1 MDIAIN
7 KKLNSNTLK
16 LILSLLMVL
25 DHIQY
30 IPNLLSYKIQI
41 SLHMLTRIVAYSFAF
56 FSIEGFKYT
65 SNRKKY
71 NARLFIFAFIMQITN
86 YIINHTFL
94 EGSSLK
100 IENNIIMTFA
110 LGILVLNI
118 IENEIKIKGVIAN
131 IILSSV
137 FLALFFTEG
146 GVLIIPYMLL
156 TYYIEKEYKN
166 KKVLYLGYIMLS
178 VVFLVIVLLGSPN
191 PVITFIKGDWCA
203 AISIITIFLY
213 NGRRGNKNII
223 TKYYFY
229 IFYPLHIYI
238 IYSIAYLLG

>member
-1 MDIAIN
+1 MKRCYGIN
-7 KKLNSNTLK
+7 
-16 LILSLLMVL
+16 M
-25 DHIQY
+25 
-30 IPNLLSYKIQI
+30 
-41 SLHMLTRIVAYSFAF
+41 IVD
-56 FSIEGFKYT
+56 
-65 SNRKKY
+65 
-71 NARLFIFAFIMQITN
+71 
-86 YIINHTFL
+86 
-94 EGSSLK
+94 
-100 IENNIIMTFA
+100 
-110 LGILVLNI
+110 
-118 IENEIKIKGVIAN
+118 VIR
-131 IILSSV
+131 
-137 FLALFFTEG
+137 
-146 GVLIIPYMLL
+146 
-156 TYYIEKEYKN
+156 EYKN